1 MKIFVN
7 DHGTIYEVNG
17 HFVTRILRGK
27 AQEFFRRDDT
37 GEEIPKYRTR
47 ETLTG
52 TEAEA
57 YKRQTAERE
66 AEQAELWA
74 AKIEAI
80 NK

>member
-17 HFVTRILRGK
+17 HFVTRIVRGK
-27 AQEFFRRDDT
+27 RLEFFRRDDT
-37 GEEIPKYRTR
+37 GNEIPKYRTR

-52 TEAEA
+52 YEAEA

-66 AEQAELWA
+66 AREAALWA
-74 AKIEAI
+74 AKS
-80 NK
+80 KL